1 MESIVPYAIWL
12 AIILGGLGIVAL
24 GIFSLRNL
32 FYGKVEP
39 LSIAIVAVPGVI
51 VVVLRLMMPTWAEA
65 AMGTL
70 LAMFA
75 LTLLGLLVS
84 GARSLFT

>member
-1 MESIVPYAIWL
+1 METIVPYAIWAAL
-12 AIILGGLGIVAL
+12 ILGGLGIVAL
-24 GIFSLRNL
+24 LIFSLRNL

-51 VVVLRLMMPTWAEA
+51 VVVLRLVLATWAQA

-75 LTLLGLLVS
+75 LTLLGLFLS
-84 GARSLFT
+84 GVRSLFT